1 VDRSSILR
9 ASTIFVHYL
18 LSGGNQSQSQAIAV
32 IDNLEGKMPPEYKS
46 IKRMRNLEERARV
59 VEKLLILRAQ
69 LDEEI
74 PKKTATDTLLLATW
88 NIREFG
94 NNKSDESLQY
104 LAEIISRFD
113 LVAIQEV
120 ARELDGLKKLVS
132 MLGHNWDYIVTDST
146 EGTAGGGE
154 RMAFVFDKC
163 KVFFDKMAGELVL
176 PYTKL
181 IESGD
186 KKLQFARTPFS
197 VAFGANWFQF
207 VLTTVHILYGSSKK
221 EDPQRVKEIAALAEF
236 LKERA
241 KKENAN
247 YILLGDFNIFKT
259 SDATMKAL
267 EKGGFYIPQAIRQHP
282 SDLGRTKHYDQ
293 IAFKLRLDDNMPV
306 FTEGNQRAGAFDFS
320 KSVYRP
326 EDLDLYRGYFD
337 KKNVEGKTEAEIK
350 EYYLT
355 YYRTFQMSD
364 HLPLWIELKI
374 DFSTEFLKKIIN

>member
-1 VDRSSILR
+1 
-9 ASTIFVHYL
+9 
-18 LSGGNQSQSQAIAV
+18 
-32 IDNLEGKMPPEYKS
+32 MPPEYKS
-46 IKRMRNLEERARV
+46 IRRIKDPVEKARI
-59 VEKLLILRAQ
+59 VEKLLVLRAQ

-94 NNKSDESLQY
+94 DNKRDESLHY

-120 ARELDGLKKLVS
+120 ARDLGGLKKLVKL
-132 MLGHNWDYIVTDST
+132 LGQNWDYIVTDST

-163 KVFFDKMAGELVL
+163 KVYFRKIAGELVL

-197 VAFGANWFQF
+197 VAFGANWFEF
-207 VLTTVHILYGSSKK
+207 MLTTVHILWGSSKK

-241 KKENAN
+241 KKENEN

-282 SDLGRTKHYDQ
+282 TDLGRTRHYDQ
-293 IAFKLRLDDNMPV
+293 IAFKLRLDENMPV

-326 EDLDLYRGYFD
+326 QDLDLYQRYFAD
-337 KKNVEGKTEAEIK
+337 EYVVGKTEQEIL
-350 EYYLT
+350 EYYRK

-374 DFSTEFLKKIIN
+374 DFSTEFLNKIG